1 MTQLMKPTAD
11 PLPAS
16 APESVSVPELAAVRR
31 SAVIAGGA
39 LIAMSALAVFG
50 SLVAVEGLVTPGDAG
65 RTAEAILGSE
75 GTFRLGVLSLYLV
88 VVLDLV
94 VAWAL
99 MRVLSPVD
107 KSLSRLD
114 AWFRVA
120 YSAVFLVAISQLAGI
135 PRLLAPTDGAFT
147 TEQLQSQALLKV
159 ETYQDI
165 WMAALVLF
173 AVHLA
178 IAGYLVVR
186 SGFIPRII
194 GVLLVVAG
202 AGYVFDSAVSV
213 LTDSPPFV
221 ASNVTFLGE
230 FLLAVWLLVRGHRI
244 GRIEAQR

>member
-1 MTQLMKPTAD
+1 MTQLMNPMAD
-11 PLPAS
+11 P
-16 APESVSVPELAAVRR
+16 VSDRVSEVAAVRGP
-31 SAVIAGGA
+31 AVIAGAA
-39 LIAMSALAVFG
+39 LLAMSALAIFG
-50 SLVAVEGLVTPGDAG
+50 NFVAVEGLVTPGDAG

-75 GTFRLGVLSLYLV
+75 GTFRLGVVSLYLV

-94 VAWAL
+94 VAWSL

-107 KSLSRLD
+107 KNLSRLD

-135 PRLLAPTDGAFT
+135 PRLLGSTGSSTDGAFT
-147 TEQLQSQALLKV
+147 TEQLQSQALLKL
-159 ETYQDI
+159 ETYQDV
-165 WMAALVLF
+165 WMAGLVLF

-202 AGYVFDSAVSV
+202 AGYAFDSVVSV
-213 LTDSPPFV
+213 LTESAPFV

-230 FLLAVWLLVRGHRI
+230 FLLAVWLLLRGHRI
-244 GRIEAQR
+244 GRIEVQA